1 MVDLFSRF
9 SIDSLLSLVLALI
22 MFGIGSSLTHK
33 DYNNLI
39 QHPKALVLGLVLQM
53 LFLPVIALLLLP
65 LTPLAVVFQAGLFVL
80 MLCPGGT
87 TSNFIS
93 YLVKGDVAL
102 SISLT
107 SMNSFIILVSIPVFT
122 QVGLPFFGEGTGSVS
137 IGFADTAKD
146 VFLVIILP
154 AIAGLVFN
162 HRYASFSAALQNPLK
177 YINITLLALVFGIK
191 FFADE
196 QSGGSGLTT
205 DEILLI
211 FPYAL
216 GIHILALVFSY
227 FIARRFTLSIP
238 QAITIGIEVGLQNTT
253 LALLVTGS
261 MIGNNDMTK
270 PVLVYAMFSFFTT
283 ALFAFSVRYMNRSY
297 N

>member
-33 DYNNLI
+33 DYHNLI

-53 LFLPVIALLLLP
+53 LFLPVISLLLLP

-146 VFLVIILP
+146 
-154 AIAGLVFN
+154 
-162 HRYASFSAALQNPLK
+162 
-177 YINITLLALVFGIK
+177 
-191 FFADE
+191 
-196 QSGGSGLTT
+196 
-205 DEILLI
+205 
-211 FPYAL
+211 
-216 GIHILALVFSY
+216 
-227 FIARRFTLSIP
+227 
-238 QAITIGIEVGLQNTT
+238 
-253 LALLVTGS
+253 
-261 MIGNNDMTK
+261 
-270 PVLVYAMFSFFTT
+270 
-283 ALFAFSVRYMNRSY
+283 
-297 N
+297 

>member
-33 DYNNLI
+33 DYHNLI

-261 MIGNNDMTK
+261 RIGNNDMTK